1 MNRLRSLAVT
11 VDEPD
16 PGCFCWSVM
25 EAPPDSSSFVVL
37 STSPVSYSSYDA
49 ALSAGVEALRES
61 CRDLGIGPRAEG
73 HRDDEPNNSGWTPL

>member
-25 EAPPDSSSFVVL
+25 EAPADSSSFAVL
-37 STSPVSYSSYDA
+37 STSSVSYPSYDA
-49 ALSAGVEALRES
+49 ALSAGVEALRD
-61 CRDLGIGPRAEG
+61 CCADLGIGPRTGRTRE
-73 HRDDEPNNSGWTPL
+73 DEPNNSGWTPL